1 MTEGAEDGLGRR
13 RSSRIMEETSGIEEE
28 EEEENT
34 AAVHG
39 RRGRRDGEVQTKV
52 KGKGLESFYL
62 FLGSVSSPFLN
73 VYLFL
78 CRLILRH
85 PAFQS

>member
-1 MTEGAEDGLGRR
+1 MMDGVDDSLGRR

-52 KGKGLESFYL
+52 EGKGVGKFTFSFLDLVALL
-62 FLGSVSSPFLN
+62 FSLSAR
-73 VYLFL
+73 L
-78 CRLILRH
+78 C
-85 PAFQS
+85 AG